1 MAFESKDNLYVFD
14 TQNNHIQVLNSDKYI
29 ISRGTKDIED
39 DEFFLVQNVVND
51 NKGHI
56 YVADCPHPQ
65 LTKIRINQE
74 LVN

>member
-14 TQNNHIQVLNSDKYI
+14 IQNNRIQVLNSSTYI
-29 ISRGTKDIED
+29 KNGGKKDIED

-56 YVADCPHPQ
+56 YVDDCRHPQ